1 MGNRLLSL
9 SVLTAVGVVLCSCGE
24 ADFKRISGQSAAT
37 INGGEIGEKILLHQ
51 ALAHE
56 LSAHQLD
63 DVLSGNGN
71 TLPGQQVERA
81 AARVLGQIIDQELL
95 AQKALEARLDRDRQV
110 MQAIEDAKRQIL
122 AQAYIER
129 AVVAASS
136 KEDGEDVRT
145 FYKENPAL
153 FERRRIYRVLELA
166 VVAPPEQVDALTEA
180 VADAKSASEVARWL
194 NSRKLPFSIATKS
207 RPAEQIPM
215 KILRQISEMHDGQF
229 TVFRTARGASV
240 VHLVQSRESPLSEQQ
255 ATPIIERYLLN
266 RKRIDIA
273 QAELRKLREQAKLE
287 YGRAEPEP
295 VHTKT
300 VAQSVARLQSAT
312 AKAEMAS
319 TASNFTRSK

>member
-1 MGNRLLSL
+1 MS
-9 SVLTAVGVVLCSCGE
+9 
-24 ADFKRISGQSAAT
+24 DQSDAA
-37 INGGEIGEKILLHQ
+37 INGGEIGEKILLHR
-51 ALAHE
+51 ALVHE

-63 DVLSGNGN
+63 DVHSRNSN
-71 TLPGQQVERA
+71 ASPGQAERA
-81 AARVLGQIIDQELL
+81 ATRTLGQIIDQELL
-95 AQKALEARLDRDRQV
+95 ARKALEARLDRDRQV

-136 KEDGEDVRT
+136 IDREDIKT

-153 FERRRIYRVLELA
+153 FERRRIYRLLELA

-180 VADAKSASEVARWL
+180 AADAKSPGDVARWL

-215 KILRQISEMHDGQF
+215 KILRQVSEMRDGQF

-240 VHLVQSRESPLSEQQ
+240 VHLVQSTVSPLSEQQ
-255 ATPIIERYLLN
+255 ATPMIERYLLI

-287 YGRAEPEP
+287 YGPAEP
-295 VHTKT
+295 VHPKA
-300 VAQSVARLQSAT
+300 VAQSAARPQSDDGKT
-312 AKAEMAS
+312 GNGQYGK
-319 TASNFTRSK
+319 